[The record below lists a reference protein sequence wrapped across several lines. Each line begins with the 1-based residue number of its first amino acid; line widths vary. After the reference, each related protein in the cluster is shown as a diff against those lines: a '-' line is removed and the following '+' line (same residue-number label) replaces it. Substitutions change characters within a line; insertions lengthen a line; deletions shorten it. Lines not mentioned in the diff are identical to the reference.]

1 MVSSSKVTADDGR
14 SALTTPVNSER
25 PRVIENYE
33 LQQTIGKGG
42 FSWVKLA
49 RNIDTDALAAMK
61 FLAAKANPAAQKE
74 QRKMVV
80 NEVKSM
86 MRVRSEHVVE
96 LIAYNVDGIAYP
108 SRKRRRGQTMCSM
121 IVTEF
126 CKGGDLFESIVS
138 AGAMPERLARTY
150 FRQLIQGLEDCH
162 NRGVIHRDIKL
173 QNVLLD
179 ADFKLKICDFGF
191 AMINGSA
198 DEMVPWDSAQV
209 GTRGYKAPEILE
221 GLSYNG
227 KVDIFAAGVMLFTML
242 AGYPPFEHARKD
254 DAWYKCIYKND
265 YNLFWEKHRQG
276 KVPSGCQP
284 LLWAMLQ
291 RKPGNRISIKDIKNT
306 PWFKDEILSDAELK
320 FTMSGRK
327 ASAKKGKAPRPKK

>member
-1 MVSSSKVTADDGR
+1 MISSSKGTAGW
-14 SALTTPVNSER
+14 SALTIPVNSER

-33 LQQTIGKGG
+33 LKQTIGKGG

-49 RNIDTDALAAMK
+49 RNIDTDAPAAIK
-61 FLAAKANPAAQKE
+61 FLAANPNPAAQQE
-74 QRKMVV
+74 QRNMVV

-108 SRKRRRGQTMCSM
+108 SRKRQRGQTITSM

-191 AMINGSA
+191 ALINESA
-198 DEMVPWDSAQV
+198 DEMV
-209 GTRGYKAPEILE
+209 
-221 GLSYNG
+221 
-227 KVDIFAAGVMLFTML
+227 
-242 AGYPPFEHARKD
+242 
-254 DAWYKCIYKND
+254 AW
-265 YNLFWEKHRQG
+265 
-276 KVPSGCQP
+276 
-284 LLWAMLQ
+284 
-291 RKPGNRISIKDIKNT
+291 
-306 PWFKDEILSDAELK
+306 
-320 FTMSGRK
+320 
-327 ASAKKGKAPRPKK
+327 